1 MMNRNNISF
10 NDVDGITTYTRDIK
24 GIEVGILFKEK
35 KQNEIKVSFRSK
47 IMLM

>member
-35 KQNEIKVSFRSK
+35 NKMKLK
-47 IMLM
+47 